1 LAGAVG
7 TDTSASRAES
17 NYNYFRDYDPSIG
30 RYAESDPIG
39 LLASLNTYTY
49 VDDNPLFWG
58 DRFGLQR
65 GPAPAETYYS
75 RGRIMPNPMSY

>member
-1 LAGAVG
+1 
-7 TDTSASRAES
+7 
-17 NYNYFRDYDPSIG
+17 
-30 RYAESDPIG
+30 
-39 LLASLNTYTY
+39 LNTYTY